1 MYITWALRRVPLI
14 RQRVVGL
21 VCLLLEHIAQSFKFR
36 ENVLVKRRIIVNLL
50 LMAIV

>member
-1 MYITWALRRVPLI
+1 MHIAWALRRIPLI

-36 ENVLVKRRIIVNLL
+36 ENVLVKGRIIVNLL
-50 LMAIV
+50 MAIV